1 MPIRLTVY
9 RPDRLLVC
17 VASGVIAVAD
27 LEDLLRQ
34 LDEGDLHRF
43 RKIIDV
49 SAARPGLSA
58 DELATFSIALLARLK
73 DKPRGVMAIVAD
85 NKLDQLARLF
95 AGLTGTDRPAQ
106 VFRSIHDARK
116 WISTSA
122 FPR

>member
-9 RPDRLLVC
+9 RPDRMLVC
-17 VASGVIAVAD
+17 LATDTITVAD
-27 LEDLLRQ
+27 LEGLLRQ
-34 LDEGDLHRF
+34 LDESDLHRF

-49 SAARPGLSA
+49 SAAKPGLTA
-58 DELATFSIALLARLK
+58 EELAAFSTTLVARMK

-85 NKLDQLARLF
+85 NKLNELARLF
-95 AGLTGTDRPAQ
+95 AGLTGQDRPAQ

-116 WISTSA
+116 WVSSSA